1 MLARIQPSRLQ
12 GSVTVP
18 PSKSMAHRALL
29 CAGLA
34 AGTTQ
39 IQGILPS
46 QDMEATCR
54 ALTALGAS
62 IARQGSLARVQ
73 GVDGRP
79 KAPQGPVDCGE
90 SGSTLRFLIPAFA
103 LASAPARLTGR
114 GRLPQRPLGPYGAIF
129 HGQGLPFAQD
139 ETGVSFQGPLAP
151 GDYGLPGDVSSQFIS
166 GLLFA
171 LPLLPGDSHI
181 RIQPPFESRGY
192 VNMTLQVMDAF
203 GVQAA
208 FLDGLTLLQPPF
220 ESRGYVNMTLQVM
233 DAFGVQAAFLDG
245 LTLHVPGNQRFTAPA
260 APFLVEGD
268 DSQAAFFLTLDAIL
282 GDVSVAGLSLRS
294 IQGDR
299 VMGEILARCGHV
311 PGQPPRPLAPFVADL
326 GDCPDLGPILMTL
339 GLFCRGES
347 RLLNAGRLRL
357 KESDRGTAMA
367 QELGKL
373 GGQASLAGDEI
384 RIRQSRLRP
393 GPALSSH
400 GDHRIAMALAVAA
413 LGARIPADIQGAE
426 AVEKSY
432 PDFWK
437 DLAAIGARVEL
448 CHG

>member
-62 IARQGSLARVQ
+62 IVRQGSLARVQ
-73 GVDGRP
+73 GVAGRP

-203 GVQAA
+203 GVRAS
-208 FLDGLTLLQPPF
+208 FVDGLTL
-220 ESRGYVNMTLQVM
+220 R
-233 DAFGVQAAFLDG
+233 
-245 LTLHVPGNQRFTAPA
+245 VPGNQRFIAPA

-339 GLFCRGES
+339 GLFCQGES

-367 QELGKL
+367 QELSKL

>member
-1 MLARIQPSRLQ
+1 MLARILPSRLQ

-73 GVDGRP
+73 GVAGRP
-79 KAPQGPVDCGE
+79 KVPQGPVDCGE

-129 HGQGLPFAQD
+129 HGQGLPFAQA

-208 FLDGLTLLQPPF
+208 FLDGLTL
-220 ESRGYVNMTLQVM
+220 
-233 DAFGVQAAFLDG
+233 
-245 LTLHVPGNQRFTAPA
+245 HVPGNQLFTAPA

-339 GLFCRGES
+339 GLFCQGES

-367 QELGKL
+367 QELSKL

-448 CHG
+448 CHE

>member
-34 AGTTQ
+34 AGETR

-62 IARQGSLARVQ
+62 IARQGSLAWVQ
-73 GVDGRP
+73 GVAGRP

-151 GDYGLPGDVSSQFIS
+151 GDYTLPGDVSSQFIS

-203 GVQAA
+203 GVRAS
-208 FLDGLTLLQPPF
+208 FVDGLTL
-220 ESRGYVNMTLQVM
+220 R
-233 DAFGVQAAFLDG
+233 
-245 LTLHVPGNQRFTAPA
+245 VPGNQRFIAPA

-282 GDVSVAGLSLRS
+282 GDVSVAGLSLHS

-339 GLFCRGES
+339 GLFCQGES

-367 QELGKL
+367 QELSKL

>member
-1 MLARIQPSRLQ
+1 MLARILPSRLQ

-34 AGTTQ
+34 AGETR

-73 GVDGRP
+73 GVAGRP

-208 FLDGLTLLQPPF
+208 FLDGLTL
-220 ESRGYVNMTLQVM
+220 R
-233 DAFGVQAAFLDG
+233 
-245 LTLHVPGNQRFTAPA
+245 VPGNQRFTAPA

-282 GDVSVAGLSLRS
+282 GDVSVAGLSPRS

-339 GLFCRGES
+339 GLFCQGES

>member
-73 GVDGRP
+73 GVAGRP
-79 KAPQGPVDCGE
+79 KVPQGPVDCGE

-208 FLDGLTLLQPPF
+208 FLDGLTL
-220 ESRGYVNMTLQVM
+220 R
-233 DAFGVQAAFLDG
+233 
-245 LTLHVPGNQRFTAPA
+245 VPGNQRFTAPA

-339 GLFCRGES
+339 GLFCQGES

-367 QELGKL
+367 QELSKL

>member
-73 GVDGRP
+73 GVAGRP

-208 FLDGLTLLQPPF
+208 FLDGLTL
-220 ESRGYVNMTLQVM
+220 R
-233 DAFGVQAAFLDG
+233 
-245 LTLHVPGNQRFTAPA
+245 VPGNQRFTAPA

-339 GLFCRGES
+339 GLFCQGES

-367 QELGKL
+367 QELSKL

>member
-62 IARQGSLARVQ
+62 IVRQGSLARVQ
-73 GVDGRP
+73 GVAGRP

-208 FLDGLTLLQPPF
+208 FLDGLTL
-220 ESRGYVNMTLQVM
+220 R
-233 DAFGVQAAFLDG
+233 
-245 LTLHVPGNQRFTAPA
+245 VPGNQLFTAPA

-282 GDVSVAGLSLRS
+282 GDVSVAGLSPRS

-339 GLFCRGES
+339 GLFCQGES

-367 QELGKL
+367 QELSKL

>member
-62 IARQGSLARVQ
+62 IVRQGSLARVQ
-73 GVDGRP
+73 GVAGRP

-151 GDYGLPGDVSSQFIS
+151 GDYTLPGDVSSQFIS

-208 FLDGLTLLQPPF
+208 FLDGLTL
-220 ESRGYVNMTLQVM
+220 
-233 DAFGVQAAFLDG
+233 
-245 LTLHVPGNQRFTAPA
+245 HVPGNQLFTAPA

-339 GLFCRGES
+339 GLFCQGES

-367 QELGKL
+367 QELSKL

-437 DLAAIGARVEL
+437 DLAHLGARVEL
-448 CHG
+448 CHE

>member
-73 GVDGRP
+73 GVAGRP
-79 KAPQGPVDCGE
+79 KVPQGPVDCGE

-208 FLDGLTLLQPPF
+208 FLDGLTL
-220 ESRGYVNMTLQVM
+220 R
-233 DAFGVQAAFLDG
+233 
-245 LTLHVPGNQRFTAPA
+245 VPGNQRFTAPA

-339 GLFCRGES
+339 GLFCQGES

-437 DLAAIGARVEL
+437 DLAHLGARVEL

>member
-1 MLARIQPSRLQ
+1 MLARILPSRLQ

-73 GVDGRP
+73 GVAGRP
-79 KAPQGPVDCGE
+79 KVPQGPVDCGE

-208 FLDGLTLLQPPF
+208 FLDGLTL
-220 ESRGYVNMTLQVM
+220 
-233 DAFGVQAAFLDG
+233 
-245 LTLHVPGNQRFTAPA
+245 HVPGNQLFTAPA
-260 APFLVEGD
+260 VPFLVEGD

-367 QELGKL
+367 QELSKL

-384 RIRQSRLRP
+384 RIRQSKLRP

>member
-73 GVDGRP
+73 GVAGRP

-151 GDYGLPGDVSSQFIS
+151 GDYTLPGDVSSQFIS

-192 VNMTLQVMDAF
+192 VDMTLQVMDAF
-203 GVQAA
+203 GVRAS
-208 FLDGLTLLQPPF
+208 FVDGLTL
-220 ESRGYVNMTLQVM
+220 R
-233 DAFGVQAAFLDG
+233 
-245 LTLHVPGNQRFTAPA
+245 VPGNQRFIAPA

-357 KESDRGTAMA
+357 KERDRGTAMA
-367 QELGKL
+367 QELSKL

-437 DLAAIGARVEL
+437 DLAHLGARVEL

>member
-1 MLARIQPSRLQ
+1 MLARILPSRLQ

-62 IARQGSLARVQ
+62 IVRQGSLARVQ
-73 GVDGRP
+73 GVAGRP

-151 GDYGLPGDVSSQFIS
+151 GDYTLPGDVSSQFIS

-208 FLDGLTLLQPPF
+208 FLDGLTL
-220 ESRGYVNMTLQVM
+220 R
-233 DAFGVQAAFLDG
+233 
-245 LTLHVPGNQRFTAPA
+245 VPGNQRFTAPA

-339 GLFCRGES
+339 GLFCQGES

-448 CHG
+448 CHE

>member
-62 IARQGSLARVQ
+62 IARQGSWARVQ
-73 GVDGRP
+73 GVAGRP

-208 FLDGLTLLQPPF
+208 FLDGLTL
-220 ESRGYVNMTLQVM
+220 
-233 DAFGVQAAFLDG
+233 
-245 LTLHVPGNQRFTAPA
+245 HVPGNQLFTAPA

-282 GDVSVAGLSLRS
+282 GDVSVAGLSPRS

-339 GLFCRGES
+339 GLFCQGES

>member
-34 AGTTQ
+34 AGETR

-73 GVDGRP
+73 GVAGRP

-208 FLDGLTLLQPPF
+208 FLDGLTL
-220 ESRGYVNMTLQVM
+220 
-233 DAFGVQAAFLDG
+233 
-245 LTLHVPGNQRFTAPA
+245 HVPGNQRFTAPA

-282 GDVSVAGLSLRS
+282 GGVTVAGLSLRS

-339 GLFCRGES
+339 GLFCQGES

-367 QELGKL
+367 QELSKL

-437 DLAAIGARVEL
+437 DLAHLGARVEL

>member
-1 MLARIQPSRLQ
+1 MLARILPSRLQ

-62 IARQGSLARVQ
+62 IVRQGSLARVQ
-73 GVDGRP
+73 GVAGRP
-79 KAPQGPVDCGE
+79 KVPQGPVDCGE

-151 GDYGLPGDVSSQFIS
+151 GDYTLPGDVSSQFIS

-192 VNMTLQVMDAF
+192 VNMTLQVMDAV

-208 FLDGLTLLQPPF
+208 FLDGLTL
-220 ESRGYVNMTLQVM
+220 R
-233 DAFGVQAAFLDG
+233 
-245 LTLHVPGNQRFTAPA
+245 VPGNQRFTAPA

-367 QELGKL
+367 QELSKL

-437 DLAAIGARVEL
+437 DLAHLGARVEL

>member
-73 GVDGRP
+73 GVAGRP

-203 GVQAA
+203 GVRAS
-208 FLDGLTLLQPPF
+208 FVDGLTL
-220 ESRGYVNMTLQVM
+220 R
-233 DAFGVQAAFLDG
+233 
-245 LTLHVPGNQRFTAPA
+245 VPGNQRFTAPA

-282 GDVSVAGLSLRS
+282 GDVSVAGLSPRS

-339 GLFCRGES
+339 GLFCQGES

-448 CHG
+448 CHE

>member
-1 MLARIQPSRLQ
+1 MLARILPSRLQ

-73 GVDGRP
+73 GVAGRP

-208 FLDGLTLLQPPF
+208 FLDGLTL
-220 ESRGYVNMTLQVM
+220 
-233 DAFGVQAAFLDG
+233 
-245 LTLHVPGNQRFTAPA
+245 HVPGNQLFTAPA

-282 GDVSVAGLSLRS
+282 GDVSVAGLSPRS

-299 VMGEILARCGHV
+299 VMGEILPRCGHV

-367 QELGKL
+367 QELSKL

-384 RIRQSRLRP
+384 RIRQSKLRP

-448 CHG
+448 CHE

>member
-34 AGTTQ
+34 AGETR

-73 GVDGRP
+73 GVAGRP

-151 GDYGLPGDVSSQFIS
+151 GDYTLPGDVSSQFIS

-203 GVQAA
+203 GVRAS
-208 FLDGLTLLQPPF
+208 FVDGLTL
-220 ESRGYVNMTLQVM
+220 R
-233 DAFGVQAAFLDG
+233 
-245 LTLHVPGNQRFTAPA
+245 VPGNQRFTAPA

-282 GDVSVAGLSLRS
+282 GDVSVAGLSPRS

-347 RLLNAGRLRL
+347 RLVNAGRLRL

-367 QELGKL
+367 QELSKL

>member
-73 GVDGRP
+73 GVAGRP

-208 FLDGLTLLQPPF
+208 FLDGLTL
-220 ESRGYVNMTLQVM
+220 
-233 DAFGVQAAFLDG
+233 
-245 LTLHVPGNQRFTAPA
+245 HVPGNQLFTAPA

-339 GLFCRGES
+339 GLFCQGES

-367 QELGKL
+367 QELSKL

-437 DLAAIGARVEL
+437 DLAHLGARVEL

>member
-62 IARQGSLARVQ
+62 IVRQGSLARVQ
-73 GVDGRP
+73 GVAGRP

-208 FLDGLTLLQPPF
+208 FLDGLTL
-220 ESRGYVNMTLQVM
+220 
-233 DAFGVQAAFLDG
+233 
-245 LTLHVPGNQRFTAPA
+245 HVPGNQLFTAPA

-282 GDVSVAGLSLRS
+282 GDVLVAGLSLRS

-339 GLFCRGES
+339 GLFCQGES

-367 QELGKL
+367 QELSKL

>member
-34 AGTTQ
+34 AGETR

-73 GVDGRP
+73 GVAGRP

-151 GDYGLPGDVSSQFIS
+151 GDYTLPGDVSSQFIS

-203 GVQAA
+203 GVRAS
-208 FLDGLTLLQPPF
+208 FVDGLTL
-220 ESRGYVNMTLQVM
+220 R
-233 DAFGVQAAFLDG
+233 
-245 LTLHVPGNQRFTAPA
+245 VPGNQRFIAPA

-339 GLFCRGES
+339 GLFCQGES

>member
-73 GVDGRP
+73 GVAGRP

-129 HGQGLPFAQD
+129 HGQGLPFVQD

-151 GDYGLPGDVSSQFIS
+151 GDYTLPGDVSSQFIS

-208 FLDGLTLLQPPF
+208 FLDGLTL
-220 ESRGYVNMTLQVM
+220 R
-233 DAFGVQAAFLDG
+233 
-245 LTLHVPGNQRFTAPA
+245 VPGNQLFTAPA

-282 GDVSVAGLSLRS
+282 GDVLVAGLSLRS

-347 RLLNAGRLRL
+347 RLVNAGRLRL

-367 QELGKL
+367 QELSKL

>member
-1 MLARIQPSRLQ
+1 MLARILPSRLQ

-73 GVDGRP
+73 GVAGRP

-192 VNMTLQVMDAF
+192 VNMTLQVMD
-203 GVQAA
+203 
-208 FLDGLTLLQPPF
+208 D
-220 ESRGYVNMTLQVM
+220 
-233 DAFGVQAAFLDG
+233 FGVQAAFLDG
-245 LTLHVPGNQRFTAPA
+245 LTLHVPGNQLFTAPA

-282 GDVSVAGLSLRS
+282 GDVSVAGLSPRS

-299 VMGEILARCGHV
+299 VMGEILPRCGHV

-367 QELGKL
+367 QELSKL

-384 RIRQSRLRP
+384 RIRQSKLRP

-448 CHG
+448 CHE

>member
-73 GVDGRP
+73 GVAGRP

-151 GDYGLPGDVSSQFIS
+151 GDYTLPGDVSSQFIS

-203 GVQAA
+203 GVRAS
-208 FLDGLTLLQPPF
+208 FVDGLTL
-220 ESRGYVNMTLQVM
+220 R
-233 DAFGVQAAFLDG
+233 
-245 LTLHVPGNQRFTAPA
+245 VPGNQRFIAPA

-339 GLFCRGES
+339 GLFCQGES

-367 QELGKL
+367 QELSKL

>member
-62 IARQGSLARVQ
+62 IVRQGSLARVQ
-73 GVDGRP
+73 GVAGRP

-208 FLDGLTLLQPPF
+208 FLDGLTL
-220 ESRGYVNMTLQVM
+220 
-233 DAFGVQAAFLDG
+233 
-245 LTLHVPGNQRFTAPA
+245 HVPGNQRFTAPA

-339 GLFCRGES
+339 GLFCQGES

>member
-62 IARQGSLARVQ
+62 IVRQGSLARVQ
-73 GVDGRP
+73 GVAGRP

-129 HGQGLPFAQD
+129 HGQGLPFVQD

-151 GDYGLPGDVSSQFIS
+151 GDYTLPGDVSSQFIS

-208 FLDGLTLLQPPF
+208 FLDGLTL
-220 ESRGYVNMTLQVM
+220 R
-233 DAFGVQAAFLDG
+233 
-245 LTLHVPGNQRFTAPA
+245 VPGNQLFTAPA

-282 GDVSVAGLSLRS
+282 GDVLVAGLSLRS

-339 GLFCRGES
+339 GLFCQGES